1 MAVKSFPAWKEYMKH
16 SKVKIK
22 QLKMAKKVSS
32 QSHQHSKCQ
41 IATIPDVRC
50 FHSGNCVEL
59 IQRRWTVNSMLLLLL
74 CVLSLNDFIPSR
86 VRLFSFHYVCAIA
99 AIRSRPGCTP
109 MPSGAPLYSNYFILY
124 AELVADRSRAMQ
136 F

>member
-1 MAVKSFPAWKEYMKH
+1 MKH
-16 SKVKIK
+16 LKVKIK

-74 CVLSLNDFIPSR
+74 CVLSLNDSIPSR
-86 VRLFSFHYVCAIA
+86 VRLFSFIMCAQLQLFVPGLGALQCQVEPHYIQTTSFCTRNWLRTDRA
-99 AIRSRPGCTP
+99 RCSSSRIFFLSFT
-109 MPSGAPLYSNYFILY
+109 
-124 AELVADRSRAMQ
+124 
-136 F
+136 